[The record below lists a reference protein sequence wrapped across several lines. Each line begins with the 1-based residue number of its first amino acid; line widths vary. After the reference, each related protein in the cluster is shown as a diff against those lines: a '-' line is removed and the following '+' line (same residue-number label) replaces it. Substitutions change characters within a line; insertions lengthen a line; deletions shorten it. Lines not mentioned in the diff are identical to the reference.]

1 MRNRTSAILLALL
14 FALAGVASAQETTG
28 TLSGKL
34 TDTQG
39 LAVPGATVTVTGPQ
53 GAKTF
58 VTDADGRF
66 NAPFLTPGIYGV
78 RAELQGFKAT
88 DIKALTVQLGQ
99 TTDVSIKMEVGG
111 LTETVEVTAPP
122 SSSTTPRRRPG
133 RCSRATC
140 SPRCR
145 SAAVSATRSTSR
157 PASAAPARPAAP
169 TRRSPAARV
178 STTSTSSTAST

>member
-14 FALAGVASAQETTG
+14 FAMVDVASAQDTTG

-66 NAPFLTPGIYGV
+66 NAPFLTPGSYGI

-88 DIKALTVQLGQ
+88 DIKALSVQLGQ
-99 TTDVSIKMEVGG
+99 TTDVSIKMEV
-111 LTETVEVTAPP
+111 
-122 SSSTTPRRRPG
+122 
-133 RCSRATC
+133 
-140 SPRCR
+140 
-145 SAAVSATRSTSR
+145 
-157 PASAAPARPAAP
+157 
-169 TRRSPAARV
+169 
-178 STTSTSSTAST
+178 